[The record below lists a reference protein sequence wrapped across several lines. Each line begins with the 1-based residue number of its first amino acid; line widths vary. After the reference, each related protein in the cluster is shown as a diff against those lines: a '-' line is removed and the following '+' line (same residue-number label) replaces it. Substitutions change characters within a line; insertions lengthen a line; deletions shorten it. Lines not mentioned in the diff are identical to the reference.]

1 MNTIKQSSS
10 QLEAQWQTRVIG
22 LWPAIKGSLAKV
34 HKPCIRPHCPACAR
48 GDKHP
53 AWLLAFT
60 QGGRRRCMYVP
71 LDLVRW
77 VRQAITNG
85 RRLEQLLYQ
94 TGPSLIKEYRS
105 RQKDPAD
112 SLPKNRAKR

>member
-1 MNTIKQSSS
+1 MNPIKQSSS
-10 QLEAQWQTRVIG
+10 NLEAQWQTRVSG

-34 HKPCIRPHCPACAR
+34 NKPCIRQHCLACAR

-60 QGGRRRCMYVP
+60 QRGRRRCMYVP
-71 LDLVRW
+71 LELVRL
-77 VRQAITNG
+77 VRRAVKNG

-94 TGPSLIKEYRS
+94 TGPSLIKEYRR
-105 RQKDPAD
+105 RQKDKLL
-112 SLPKNRAKR
+112 SRSKNRTKR